1 MHHFHHNIAMP
12 AAYKRKNKNEI
23 VFDSDS
29 FDVGLGSMASACIS
43 PQICHFDDY
52 EEGSLGQCGGLSGG
66 LSESEGDEH
75 FESE

>member
-1 MHHFHHNIAMP
+1 
-12 AAYKRKNKNEI
+12 
-23 VFDSDS
+23 
-29 FDVGLGSMASACIS
+29 MASACIS